1 MNKMIISFDNNLFIV
16 NKILTVNDTEPPFE
30 FSEELRQFYH
40 SDKILKKENKFYFV
54 NQITEPILEN
64 NGEITTNTTDN

>member
-1 MNKMIISFDNNLFIV
+1 MNKMIISFDNNLYIV
-16 NKILTVNDTEPPFE
+16 NKVLTVKDTEPPVE
-30 FSEELRQFYH
+30 FSEELKQFYH